1 MHSKQSFIKDI
12 FKLSTVP
19 VIAQIMGL
27 LLTPIITRIYSPDSF
42 GEYTSFV
49 SIIALVSVFSTLG
62 YHSALILP
70 KSDAEAKNIF
80 ILTVLNVLLVTFSIT
95 LITYFFGIKIIN
107 VFGLTLLQDKLFLI
121 PFFVFLHGVTQVLR
135 FWNTRKKEFGNIA
148 ISRVVFTTAN
158 KGFNIFSGYIS
169 GNLGINLI
177 FGTVFARFLSI
188 IPLMKKIS
196 LREFQKDVK
205 IFEILK
211 VFKKYIKFPKYSIWS
226 ELLSRIPEVLIVY
239 FITQNFSTNL
249 LGQYSI
255 SILIISL
262 PNIIFINSIMESFS
276 PRIAMAKHEN
286 NHLNLLLQGL

>member
-1 MHSKQSFIKDI
+1 MEYSKK
-12 FKLSTVP
+12 
-19 VIAQIMGL
+19 
-27 LLTPIITRIYSPDSF
+27 
-42 GEYTSFV
+42 
-49 SIIALVSVFSTLG
+49 
-62 YHSALILP
+62 
-70 KSDAEAKNIF
+70 
-80 ILTVLNVLLVTFSIT
+80 
-95 LITYFFGIKIIN
+95 GIWKYC
-107 VFGLTLLQDKLFLI
+107 
-121 PFFVFLHGVTQVLR
+121 
-135 FWNTRKKEFGNIA
+135 

-158 KGFNIFSGYIS
+158 KGFNISGYIS

-177 FGTVFARFLSI
+177 FWNCEVLSI

-262 PNIIFINSIMESFS
+262 PNIIFINSIMESIS

-286 NHLNLLLQGL
+286 NHLNLLLQVRVSIFIKFFFRF